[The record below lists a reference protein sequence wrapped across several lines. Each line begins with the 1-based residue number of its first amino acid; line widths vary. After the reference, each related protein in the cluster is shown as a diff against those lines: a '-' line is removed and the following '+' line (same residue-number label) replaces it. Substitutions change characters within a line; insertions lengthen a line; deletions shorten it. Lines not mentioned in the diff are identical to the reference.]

1 MIESIALTN
10 FLSFKER
17 TEFNLKAT
25 KEKPR
30 GTLSDNDWWT
40 EIGGAKLL
48 KAVFMLGNN
57 GSGKTNFLS
66 CLSVLN
72 ELITVS
78 RKSKSPIRYQ
88 LPDLSFKLSD
98 ETKNAPSTI
107 EIVFHTAGFR
117 YIYYICWDADHIVSE
132 SLSKQEG
139 RRKERRLYNR
149 EYAEDRGIVV
159 VTFPEKTTIP
169 QDIQELIRQNILN
182 NTSVISIYD
191 NKNFE
196 CEDIRNVYDYFQ
208 FVDLWNVKNFE
219 LARMIAKRSNENL
232 LKPILLSILKDMG
245 STIRD
250 YKVDTLTFDI
260 TDDERE
266 FLLTR
271 MPEEEYYS
279 RFPNNQRIQQKLQ
292 FGYKVKEKEETV
304 WLPEN
309 LESEGTLEAIRLI
322 IVLFDSIWRKVP
334 IAIDECAQS
343 IHPKALEFILSFF
356 LKSADTAQVFF
367 ATQALIL
374 LKWDN
379 LRRDSVRFFE
389 KDKET
394 GCSSFSTINNRTMH
408 RNNQIYD
415 AYLNKTFGGEIKI
428 TEKEPWKE
436 TLAKITKSMIDRVWV
451 DSL

>member
-17 TEFNLKAT
+17 TVFSLKAT

-40 EIGGAKLL
+40 EIGGVKLL

-66 CLSVLN
+66 SLSVLN
-72 ELITVS
+72 GLITVS

-98 ETKNAPSTI
+98 ETKNSPSTI
-107 EIVFHTAGFR
+107 EIIFHTAGSR
-117 YIYYICWDADHIVSE
+117 YIYSICWDANHIILE

-149 EYAEDRGIVV
+149 EYAEDRGVVV
-159 VTFPEKTTIP
+159 VTFPDKTTIP
-169 QDIQELIRQNILN
+169 PDIQELIRQNILN

-196 CEDIRNVYDYFQ
+196 CEDIRNVYEYFQ

-271 MPEEEYYS
+271 MSEEEYYS
-279 RFPNNQRIQQKLQ
+279 RFPNNKRTQQKLQ

-322 IVLFDSIWRKVP
+322 IVLFDSIWRRVP

-436 TLAKITKSMIDRVWV
+436 TLAKITHSMINRVWE
-451 DSL
+451 DC